1 MNKVYRLVWSE
12 TQQGYIAAAEIT
24 KSQKKKSRS
33 TLQTATAIAL
43 TLASVSAYADDVQWA
58 SVYPSYLFPTGVNYD
73 AVVNTGTAF
82 TIDNDTGT
90 ANHFASGTT
99 LNILGPLPSFA
110 AGVVGTPRNVM
121 VSNALSDSAGPDQG
135 RITDI
140 IATSSSNVDVPI
152 TSANI
157 DQFNYSTNTATAL
170 QNEEL
175 NVEVP
180 GLEGSYSVV
189 SVYDS
194 STFISSGSAKVGDL
208 TLPVYD
214 PTSFRIYNNFS
225 IANVE
230 PVGGTANI
238 NVGADTGS
246 TTPILAPENSISL
259 LAKNSILARASAT
272 DLPTSTVNWQSD
284 NFIHFAPAPVIN
296 SDQQSYQAV
305 SSQYDDTITLP
316 NYVQVGKR
324 VFLSPT
330 NPSIEFTIKSQ
341 ADIATVNDF
350 LLGQGEYAGNSQIQ
364 LWLNGGVQLP
374 AEFGGNVIDS
384 VTVAQ
389 NTYDGIITSLLQ
401 DEEQNRV
408 NLSWH
413 VWEDSLAHNNN
424 ATLATGDLN
433 IIYAT
438 GMSAAGN
445 VTSTGSL
452 AVDGASAVMRA
463 DSNATL
469 TNNGNINLWRSSSL
483 SPAGVGM
490 LTTTATAI
498 NNGTLNA
505 GLLIEKNGSVVAQHN
520 QGTSAMQGSGTSTL
534 TNTGYINVALPDG
547 TSASVAGMRA
557 QDSTTATNSGSIAVV
572 GNPYNAEGRS
582 PGIGADISG
591 ASIFTNTSSGRIT
604 VGTTPMTSTLTG
616 TPSPMVG
623 SNEQS
628 AGIRTSS
635 SQAVT
640 NDGTVN
646 LGLNTRNAVGIL
658 AQGATGQVTNNG
670 TINVLGNLVNGSA
683 SPNYGLSVQDTN
695 NVVNNGRINVMGDNN
710 AAINVLAEK
719 ATASVNSSAAG
730 VITVGGDGDTG
741 NSDGNPFTYRNY
753 AVYAEG
759 INAAATANI
768 SSTINL
774 LAAGAIGVHARGTA
788 TVNVAPT
795 ATLTFNNTNQI
806 GYYAYGQDAKIN
818 LANATL
824 NDNTKNGSIL
834 FVVDHG
840 ATFDGTTGSSGLP
853 FRLTVAGVGSTG
865 VFANGRDD
873 GPDGTINTG
882 DDVATTLNTGPATIN
897 VNGLNGVGVK
907 VTGGATGTIT
917 NGGIILG
924 ANNTTAVVVDGRN
937 YSINGDIG
945 PANQAL
951 ATNVTSFADTET
963 LANQSG
969 IKGYDVSYQGK
980 VTING
985 DGMRLAGTNNIGIYL
1000 HNGGIADNRAPIDVS
1015 GTNNIGVYIQDQGTF
1030 TNVAASLGTGDINVT
1045 GAANSGNVGVKVQ
1058 GAGAQVTQLGRVTAA
1073 GGLAAVQLVG
1083 DGATLAVGGTDNQII
1098 ASGGADGIRMDTGA
1112 ASLAASDTTIT
1123 ISGSGAGINNNA
1135 DSSNI
1140 SLNGVTINAGDGP
1153 AIRTA
1158 VTFDAE
1164 GAGNILNVA
1173 GSGSGFA
1180 FERPGGL
1187 NTTGNL
1193 TIGTG
1198 YTINGSGVNSV
1209 GILARTN
1216 GSVNSGA
1223 NITMGGT
1230 AGAAIS
1236 AADASAVTNRGTVQ
1250 TSSNTNSTILA
1261 NNASSFTNSGSVTS
1275 TGILNN
1281 SALVQINGTA
1291 ANRTI
1296 LNTGILSSNSPT
1308 QTVIDASG
1316 SGNNTIANQGTLS
1329 AGDAGATAI
1338 LSGSGNDA
1346 ITLAGGSTQGEII
1359 AGSGSDKFSWDSGTL
1374 TGGVTF
1380 TGNDGNDSAT
1390 IGDVDT
1396 SETLHILSNGGSN
1409 NTLTFNNTSAVMG
1422 TLLADNISIGT
1433 NIGSG
1438 WSQLTLNGADADI
1451 RVANNLA
1458 LSGTQGININGGA
1471 TLRSGNNALND
1482 GKSSI
1487 NDYNVVT
1494 SDPASLL
1501 VFDGAQDQTYT
1512 GIISG
1517 DGGLERAGGRT
1528 ILLGNNSYTGDTL
1541 IDTGAAL
1548 QLGSGGTTGGLSTQT
1563 AITDNGILTVNRSDA
1578 VALNGAITGSG
1589 QFHQDGAGVTRLGG
1603 TNSYGGVTQVNQGT
1617 LLVNGNQQNATG
1629 ATSVA
1634 DNATLGG
1641 RGTIGGDA
1649 TFGANTVL
1657 TPGDGGAGTLNINGD
1672 LNLSSTTNSK
1682 FDLGQVFSQGG
1693 TLNDL
1698 VNVGGDLN
1706 LDGTVNVSLTPG
1718 GIFAPGVYRL
1728 FNYTGGLDN
1737 NGMDIGTLPVG
1748 NTSVYSIQTGIPK
1761 EVNLVV
1767 GFENDTSNLQYWDG
1781 PEVGLSH
1788 GNTGFEGDNIIQG
1801 GSGIWYA
1808 QASVDSNNWTN
1819 QEGVGNA
1826 PWQQRQYAVFSGTG
1840 GNVVLSEINGPIYNA
1855 GMQFTVDGYTLSGG
1869 AGGTVPLN
1877 MVRTLGLMPA
1887 VNYASEGETAA
1898 NAYYIVRVGAGGAGE
1913 TTTATIAANLVED
1926 SASSDVL
1933 KFLKYDPGRLILTG
1947 NNGWRGG
1954 TEIYG
1959 GTLQVSADENL
1970 GLAGTSI
1977 LINNNSTLQIGAD
1990 FTTPRPIFLSEAGGG
2005 QFDLYGNTFTPTGLI
2020 GGAGQLTIKDTS
2032 AGTDSSVLNLDRA
2045 NTYQGDT
2052 TITGKNGSAAVT
2064 VNANATGA
2072 LGKADSKVT
2081 VNQQGTLAFNNAA
2094 QAENHAFTLDNG
2106 TLSFN
2111 DTASAA
2117 NSTVTAQNGGVVNV
2131 ADNATGGQ
2139 GQFTI
2144 LANST
2149 LNLRGGGNA
2158 GLARVTNTGTV
2169 NIADAAQAESA
2180 TIANNAGGIVNAS
2193 GVSGTTTVGSLSG
2206 AGNVELGAATL
2217 NEGSLNQND
2226 TISGV
2231 ISGSGGSL
2239 GKVGSG
2245 TLTLTGDNTW
2255 TGATSVQQGAL
2266 LVNGNQQAATGNVTV
2281 NGGATLGGAGVI
2293 GGAVNVADNAHLAAG
2308 ADLNS
2313 VGELTT
2319 GAMTLNQ
2326 NSQLDF
2332 QFGRAFTA
2340 GGALN
2345 DLISVNGDL
2354 HLDGK
2359 LNITQ
2364 TPGGS
2369 FDVGVY
2375 RVLNYTGSL
2384 TNNILDIGTA
2394 PPAADDLYVQT
2405 SVAGQ
2410 VNLVNRTGVVLN
2422 FWDGN
2427 GPTDGST
2434 KNNREIEGGDGVWQN
2449 SAGNDNWST
2458 DAVKPAGRINA
2469 PFSDGSFAIFG
2480 GEAGNVTVDNSLGEV
2495 RISGAQFTT
2504 DGYVINDGVITT
2516 NTADTKLRVGDGT
2529 LRGARYTTTINSAIA
2544 GSGGINKTDLGTL
2557 LLNGENSYAGGTT
2570 VSGGVLQV
2578 ARDANLGQAGT
2589 SLTLNGGTLRYGA
2602 AFDTARAVDLGIVG
2616 GKVDTNGN
2624 NVSLLSAV
2632 SGLGALTKMGE
2643 GTLTLTQNS
2652 TWLRG
2657 TTISEGNLQ
2666 LGNGGET
2673 GSVLG
2678 NILNNGVL
2686 QVNRSNTLVLNGD
2699 ISGSGQLWQQGSGTT
2714 VLSGS
2719 NSYTGTTLVESGT
2732 LKALGANKF
2741 SADSAHVVSRGAL
2754 LDTGGRNQSVAALV
2768 NQGTVNLRGG
2778 DVGSTLTVN
2787 GDYVGLDGTV
2797 KIAAQQ
2803 HSPGVADRLVIN
2815 GGTATGRTLLDID
2828 VSQLGEQTDGD
2839 GITVV
2844 EATNG
2849 ATTTAQTTK
2858 DAFTIG
2864 ADHLEAG
2871 AWEYRLFAGNAQGQ
2885 GEDWFLRTA
2894 YRPEVPVFTSVAST
2908 VRQADL
2914 AVLGTLH
2921 LRVGDEDPYNVNV
2934 PEDNEPR
2941 FWARYIVQSSNQKL
2955 NDQTRSESDTN
2966 MNGMQMGFDLYYD
2979 QNWRAGL
2986 YTTVLDVDSTIKGEN
3001 SGGYGVAG
3009 YNSTLSVY
3017 LGGYATWT
3025 HENGFYVDNVLQYG
3039 NHSVDLKN
3047 QQQNDSY
3054 SPDGNSYLA
3063 SVEVGKPWALWD
3075 SNWSIEP
3082 QAQLIWQHSDFDSVT
3097 LKGDAKTRAS
3107 IDADDAIIGRLGLRL
3122 AANYDTNLGKVKP
3135 YVRVNLWQ
3143 ELSDGSDT
3151 ASFENTASNA
3161 GATTITADQQYST
3174 TEVALGTTWEVTKD
3188 VQAYTEVG
3196 RSFQNG
3202 GSNSKIENDFNG
3214 SLGMKIRF

>member
-1 MNKVYRLVWSE
+1 MNKIYRLVWSE
-12 TQQGYIAAAEIT
+12 TKQGYVAAAEIT

-33 TLQTATAIAL
+33 TLQAATAIAL
-43 TLASVSAYADDVQWA
+43 TLASASAYADDVQWA

-99 LNILGPLPSFA
+99 LNILGPIPSFA
-110 AGVVGTPRNVM
+110 AGSSGAARPVLVR
-121 VSNALSDSAGPDQG
+121 NALSDSTGADQG
-135 RITDI
+135 RITTI
-140 IATSSSNVDVPI
+140 TSTSSGGASVPI

-157 DQFNYSTNTATAL
+157 DQFSYSTNPVTPL
-170 QNEEL
+170 QNQEL

-194 STFISSGSAKVGDL
+194 TTFSAPGASQVGNL

-214 PTSFRIYNNFS
+214 PNSFQIYNNFS
-225 IANVE
+225 IASIE
-230 PVGGTANI
+230 SVGGTANI
-238 NVGADTGS
+238 NVGSDTAS
-246 TTPILAPENSISL
+246 ATPILAPTNSIEL

-272 DLPTSTVNWQSD
+272 DVPTSTVNWQSD
-284 NFIHFAPAPVIN
+284 NYIHFAPAPVI
-296 SDQQSYQAV
+296 SGDQQNYQAV
-305 SSQYDDTITLP
+305 SSQYNDTITLP
-316 NYVQVGKR
+316 NYVKVGER
-324 VFLSPT
+324 IGLSPI
-330 NPSIEFTIKSQ
+330 NPSLTFPVLTK
-341 ADIATVNDF
+341 ADIAKVNDF
-350 LLGQGEYAGNSQIQ
+350 LLGQGAYSGNSQIQ
-364 LWLNGGVQLP
+364 LWLSGGVTLP
-374 AEFGGNVIDS
+374 VQFGSNTIDS

-401 DEEQNRV
+401 KEEQNRV

-413 VWEDSLAHNNN
+413 VWEDGLAHTNN

-438 GMSAAGN
+438 GFSAAGN
-445 VTSTGSL
+445 VTETGSL

-463 DSNATL
+463 DNNATL

-483 SPAGVGM
+483 SPAGIGM
-490 LTTTATAI
+490 QATNATATNI
-498 NNGTLNA
+498 GTLNA

-520 QGTSAMQGSGTSTL
+520 QGTSAMQGSDTSTL
-534 TNTGYINVALPDG
+534 NNTGYINVALPDT

-557 QDSTTATNSGSIAVV
+557 QVNTTATNSGSIAIV

-591 ASIFTNTSSGRIT
+591 ASTFINTGTGRIT
-604 VGTTPMTSTLTG
+604 VGTTAITGTLIG
-616 TPSPMVG
+616 TPSAMIG
-623 SNEQS
+623 SSVQS
-628 AGIRTSS
+628 AGISTSS
-635 SQAVT
+635 SGTVT
-640 NDGTVN
+640 NEGTVT
-646 LGLNTRNAVGIL
+646 LGLSTRNAVGML
-658 AQGATGQVTNNG
+658 VDGAAGAVTNNG
-670 TINVLGNLVNGSA
+670 IINVLGNLVNGA
-683 SPNYGLSVQDTN
+683 AAPNYGLSVIDTSNVTN
-695 NVVNNGRINVMGDNN
+695 NGQINVLGDNN
-710 AAINVLAEK
+710 VAINVLAEQ
-719 ATASVNSSAAG
+719 ATASVNSTASG
-730 VITVGGDGDTG
+730 TITVGGTGDTG

-759 INAAATANI
+759 VNAAATANI
-768 SSTINL
+768 SSTIRL

-788 TVNVAPT
+788 TVNVTPA

-818 LANATL
+818 LSNATL
-824 NDNTKNGSIL
+824 NDNLQSGSIL

-840 ATFDGTTGSSGLP
+840 AIFDGTTGASALP
-853 FRLTVAGVGSTG
+853 FDLTVAGVGSTG

-873 GPDGTINTG
+873 GPDGTIGTG
-882 DDVATTLNTGPATIN
+882 DDVATTLNTGPATIR
-897 VNGLNGVGVK
+897 VNGENGVGVK
-907 VTGGATGTIT
+907 VTGGASGTIN

-945 PANQAL
+945 QADQAL
-951 ATNVTSFADTET
+951 PTAVTSFADTET
-963 LANQSG
+963 TASQSG
-969 IKGYDVSYQGK
+969 IKGYDVSHDGQ

-985 DGMRLAGTNNIGIYL
+985 DGMRLAGNNNIGLYL
-1000 HNGGIADNRAPIDVS
+1000 HDGGVGVNNAPIEVS
-1015 GTNNIGVYIQDQGTF
+1015 GTNNIGVYIQDRGTL
-1030 TNVAASLGTGDINVT
+1030 TNSRDIIVS

-1058 GAGAQVTQLGRVTAA
+1058 GAGAQVTQLGSVTAN
-1073 GGLAAVQLVG
+1073 GGLAAVQLINN
-1083 DGATLAVGGTDNQII
+1083 GATLTLGGTNNLIT
-1098 ASGGADGIRMDTGA
+1098 ASGGADGIRLDAGA
-1112 ASLAASDTTIT
+1112 SSLTASGTTIN

-1187 NTTGNL
+1187 NTTGDL

-1198 YTINGSGVNSV
+1198 YTINGTGLNSV

-1236 AADASAVTNRGTVQ
+1236 AADASSVTNSGTIQ
-1250 TSSNTNSTILA
+1250 TSSNVNSTILA
-1261 NNASSFTNSGSVTS
+1261 NNASSFTNSGSVTA
-1275 TGILNN
+1275 TGILNG
-1281 SALVQINGTA
+1281 SALVQINGAA

-1296 LNTGILSSNSPT
+1296 LNTGTLSSTSPT
-1308 QTVIDASG
+1308 QTIVDASG
-1316 SGNNTIANQGTLS
+1316 AGNNTITNQGTLS

-1338 LSGSGNDA
+1338 LSGSGSDA

-1359 AGSGSDKFSWDSGTL
+1359 AGSGSDSFTWNSGTL
-1374 TGGVTF
+1374 AGGVTF
-1380 TGNDGNDSAT
+1380 SGADGNDNAT
-1390 IGDVDT
+1390 LGNVNTD
-1396 SETLHILSNGGSN
+1396 STLHLLSEGGSN
-1409 NTLTFNNTSAVMG
+1409 NTLTFNSTSAVVG
-1422 TLLADNISIGT
+1422 SLGGDNISIGT

-1438 WSQLTLNGADADI
+1438 WSQLTLNGADADV
-1451 RVANNLA
+1451 RVTNDLA
-1458 LSGTQGININGGA
+1458 LSGAQGISVNGGA
-1471 TLRSGNNALND
+1471 TLRSGNNAVNA

-1487 NDYNVVT
+1487 NDFSVVT

-1501 VFDGAQDQTYT
+1501 VFDGSQSQTYS
-1512 GIISG
+1512 GVISG
-1517 DGGLERAGGRT
+1517 NGGLERTGGST
-1528 ILLGNNSYTGDTL
+1528 TLLGNNTYTGSTL
-1541 IDTGAAL
+1541 IDSGAAL
-1548 QLGSGGTTGGLSTQT
+1548 QLGNGGTTGGLSTQT
-1563 AITDNGILTVNRSDA
+1563 AITDNGVLTVNRSDA

-1589 QFHQDGAGVTRLGG
+1589 EFHQDGAGVTRLGG
-1603 TNSYGGVTQVNQGT
+1603 INSYGGVTQVNQGM
-1617 LLVNGNQQNATG
+1617 LLVNGNQQAATG
-1629 ATSVA
+1629 DTTVA
-1634 DNATLGG
+1634 AGVALGG
-1641 RGTIGGDA
+1641 TGTIGGNT
-1649 TFGANTVL
+1649 TFGADTVL
-1657 TPGDGGAGTLNINGD
+1657 TPGDGGAGGLTVNGS
-1672 LNLSSTTNSK
+1672 LNLSSTTNSQ
-1682 FDLGQVFSQGG
+1682 FDLGQVFTPGG
-1693 TLNDL
+1693 ALNDL
-1698 VNVGGDLN
+1698 VTVGQNLL
-1706 LDGTVNVSLTPG
+1706 LDGVVNVSLTPG
-1718 GIFAPGVYRL
+1718 GLFAPGIYRL
-1728 FNYTGGLDN
+1728 FNYGGALTN
-1737 NGMDIGTLPVG
+1737 QGLDIGTLPVG
-1748 NTSVYSIQTGIPK
+1748 NTSVYSVQTALPGQ
-1761 EVNLVV
+1761 VNLVV
-1767 GFENDTSNLQYWDG
+1767 GFDNDGANLEFWDG
-1781 PEVGLSH
+1781 SRVSNSQGP
-1788 GNTGFEGDNIIQG
+1788 TGIEGDGTIQG
-1801 GSGIWYA
+1801 GDGVWYA
-1808 QASVDSNNWTN
+1808 GSLEATNNWTTEN
-1819 QEGVGNA
+1819 GQGNA

-1840 GNVVLSEINGPIYNA
+1840 GNVVLSDIDGSIYNA
-1855 GMQFTVDGYTLSGG
+1855 GMQFTVDGYNLSGG

-1877 MVRTLGLMPA
+1877 MVRSLGLVPSN
-1887 VNYASEGETAA
+1887 NYAAEGETAA
-1898 NAYYIVRVGAGGAGE
+1898 SAYYIVRVGAGGAGE
-1913 TTTATIAANLVED
+1913 TTTATLGVNLVED
-1926 SASSDVL
+1926 SGSTDVL

-1947 NNGWRGG
+1947 SNGWRGG

-2020 GGAGQLTIKDTS
+2020 GGAGQLRVKDTS

-2072 LGKADSKVT
+2072 LGKANSVVT
-2081 VNQQGTLAFNNAA
+2081 VNQQGTLAFNNEA
-2094 QAENHAFTLDNG
+2094 QAESHAFTLDNG
-2106 TLSFN
+2106 TLNFN

-2117 NSTVTAQNGGVVNV
+2117 NSTVTAQNGGVVTV

-2139 GQFTI
+2139 GLFTI

-2149 LNLRGGGNA
+2149 LNLIGEASA
-2158 GLARVTNTGTV
+2158 GLARITNTGTV

-2180 TIANNAGGIVNAS
+2180 TVANNAGGVVNAS

-2206 AGNVELGAATL
+2206 AGTIELGAATL
-2217 NEGSLNQND
+2217 NEGSLNLND

-2231 ISGSGGSL
+2231 ISGSGSL

-2245 TLTLTGDNTW
+2245 TLTLTGENTW
-2255 TGATSVQQGAL
+2255 TGATSVQQGVL
-2266 LVNGNQQAATGNVTV
+2266 LVNGNQRAATGNVTV
-2281 NGGATLGGAGVI
+2281 NSGATLGGAGVI

-2308 ADLNS
+2308 AELNS

-2319 GAMTLNQ
+2319 GAMILNQ

-2345 DLISVNGDL
+2345 DLINVNGDL
-2354 HLDGK
+2354 NLDGK

-2375 RVLNYTGSL
+2375 RVFNYTGSL

-2410 VNLVNRTGVVLN
+2410 VNLINRTGVVLN

-2427 GPTDGST
+2427 GPADGST

-2504 DGYVINDGVITT
+2504 DGYVINDGTITT
-2516 NTADTKLRVGDGT
+2516 NTADTKLRVGDGS
-2529 LRGARYTTTINSAIA
+2529 LRGARYTTTINSVIA

-2578 ARDANLGQAGT
+2578 ARDASLGQAGT
-2589 SLTLNGGTLRYGA
+2589 NVALNGGTLRYGA
-2602 AFDTARAVDLGIVG
+2602 AFDTARAVILGLTG
-2616 GKVDTNGN
+2616 GTIDTNGN

-2632 SGLGALTKMGE
+2632 SGLGALTKVGA
-2643 GTLTLTQNS
+2643 GKLTLTQDS
-2652 TWLRG
+2652 TYLRS

-2666 LGNGGET
+2666 LGTGGET
-2673 GSVLG
+2673 GGVTG

-2686 QVNRSNTLVLNGD
+2686 QVNRSNTLLLNGD
-2699 ISGSGQLWQQGSGTT
+2699 ITGSGQLWQQGSGSTI
-2714 VLSGS
+2714 LSGN
-2719 NSYTGTTLVESGT
+2719 NSYSGTTLVESGT
-2732 LKALGANKF
+2732 LRALGANKF

-2754 LDTGGRNQSVAALV
+2754 LDTGGQNQTVGALV
-2768 NQGTVNLRGG
+2768 NQGTVSLRGRE
-2778 DVGSTLTVN
+2778 VGSTLTVN
-2787 GDYVGLDGTV
+2787 GDYVGLDGTLQ
-2797 KIAAQQ
+2797 IAAQQ

-2815 GGTATGRTLLDID
+2815 GGTASGRTLLDID

-2839 GITVV
+2839 GIAVV
-2844 EATNG
+2844 QATNG

-2858 DAFTIG
+2858 DAFTLG

-2908 VRQADL
+2908 LRQADL

-2921 LRVGDEDPYNVNV
+2921 LRVGDEEPYNVNV

-2941 FWARYIVQSSNQKL
+2941 FWARYIAQSSNQKL
-2955 NDQTRSESDTN
+2955 NDQTRSESDSSI
-2966 MNGMQMGFDLYYD
+2966 NGMQMGFDLYYD

-2986 YTTVLDVDSTIKGEN
+2986 YTTVLDVDSSIKGEN

-3047 QQQNDSY
+3047 QQQNDTY

-3063 SVEVGKPWALWD
+3063 SVEVGKPWALGD

-3122 AANYDTNLGKVKP
+3122 SADYDTSQGKLKP

-3174 TEVALGTTWEVTKD
+3174 TEVAVGTTWVVTKD